1 MRKTRS
7 LRRRPIPTP
16 ARCAKIR
23 SDAAG
28 HQSQKHFQKEH
39 HSVNHIDLGSQ
50 SYQICTT
57 GKNPVVFL
65 CFLDKSTC
73 PNTSVQAVL
82 KEGAF
87 HHCVPL
93 YATPRPS
100 MSRAGHFTSI
110 HSTPGL
116 QDSLN
121 HKPAASSGRSGTT
134 FIPNQEFATLCHFM
148 TLYITSRP
156 LHATSYHL
164 KVKSTPPGLN
174 AP

>member
-73 PNTSVQAVL
+73 PKHVCTSSAQR
-82 KEGAF
+82 G
-87 HHCVPL
+87 CISPL
-93 YATPRPS
+93 C
-100 MSRAGHFTSI
+100 
-110 HSTPGL
+110 
-116 QDSLN
+116 
-121 HKPAASSGRSGTT
+121 AA
-134 FIPNQEFATLCHFM
+134 LCHSKTF
-148 TLYITSRP
+148 YVTSRP
-156 LHATSYHL
+156 LHVDSFHSRTPRFFESQACCFFRPLWDDFLFQIRSSPRCATS
-164 KVKSTPPGLN
+164 
-174 AP
+174 